1 MRVLRV
7 FDLAVPQP
15 FPVQVVF
22 IPHGRNDRNVR
33 PFPLGFFEDFFCGFT
48 KDSHPSFSVTPT
60 TGTLERRGGPTTRL
74 TVTCKPKG
82 ASGELVGYLC
92 VIMPDEKDFSTFYKI
107 TCMSR

>member
-1 MRVLRV
+1 
-7 FDLAVPQP
+7 
-15 FPVQVVF
+15 
-22 IPHGRNDRNVR
+22 
-33 PFPLGFFEDFFCGFT
+33 
-48 KDSHPSFSVTPT
+48 VTPT